1 MKKKQLS
8 LILFVALLTY
18 NLSSPNVY
26 AITTEQPTTNKTVCN
41 LDSTYEGPI
50 VGLQTLYFNTKE
62 PQDVTITGVDFKK
75 EDLRNFALEQTY
87 LPLDKLIIDKAEK
100 TITIPAEVLSSLN
113 LDTKLYAVAIEFTD
127 YTYYLAYANIMYT
140 NDKTVTPPT
149 PDDNHKPTYNPSISQ
164 KIVSYD
170 IAKPDDII
178 INNVDFDNDILNKIY
193 INNSVLDKND
203 FTITNNSII
212 ISKESLKNATLV
224 EGNYSISFTFK
235 SGKVLKSAV
244 ELEVINSTSS
254 KDEVPVL
261 PPANDVPVLPPADD
275 VPVNITFDTNK
286 DNTLKVSNIIPS
298 GSTISSIF
306 INDME
311 VTVKDTNLILL
322 KTTIYSDFEP
332 YVYIDGENLIIPK
345 ETLLALKIDNS
356 NYDINIIL
364 DNGEVIN
371 KTLAID
377 FVDSS
382 KDSTIITP
390 DKSEDTNTPNSS
402 DSNIFTEKPSNNSTI
417 VKTNKNYISNTPK
430 TGDTSSIGFIASL
443 LAATTALGFT
453 RKKHK

>member
-26 AITTEQPTTNKTVCN
+26 AITTKQPTTNKTVCN

-50 VGLQTLYFNTKE
+50 VELQTLYFNTKE

-87 LPLDKLIIDKAEK
+87 LPLDKLIIDKAKK

-113 LDTKLYAVAIEFTD
+113 LDTNLYAVAIEFTD

-170 IAKPDDII
+170 IAKPDDVI

-254 KDEVPVL
+254 KDE
-261 PPANDVPVLPPADD
+261 VPVLPPADD

-390 DKSEDTNTPNSS
+390 DKSEDTNTPNSP
-402 DSNIFTEKPSNNSTI
+402 DSNIVTEKPSNDSTI

>member
-50 VGLQTLYFNTKE
+50 VELQTLYFNTKE

-87 LPLDKLIIDKAEK
+87 LPLDKLIIDKAKK

-113 LDTKLYAVAIEFTD
+113 LDTNLYAVAIEFTD

-170 IAKPDDII
+170 IAKPDDVI

-371 KTLAID
+371 KTLTID

-402 DSNIFTEKPSNNSTI
+402 DSNIVTEKPSNNSTI

-453 RKKHK
+453 KKKHK